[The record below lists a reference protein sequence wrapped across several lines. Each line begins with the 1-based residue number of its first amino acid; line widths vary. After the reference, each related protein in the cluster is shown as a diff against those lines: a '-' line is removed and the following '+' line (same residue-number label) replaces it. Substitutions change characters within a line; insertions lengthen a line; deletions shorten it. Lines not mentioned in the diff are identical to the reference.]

1 MLHLKDGMG
10 LRIKKILILWG
21 FIEKSDFGE
30 GGHEIPIYREEL
42 PKKGSWTVGR
52 FKEGTWQ
59 KEMMVFLRELIL
71 QCTLCTGGLL
81 DFPSIIVV
89 YI

>member
-30 GGHEIPIYREEL
+30 GVMKYQYIGRNCL
-42 PKKGSWTVGR
+42 KRDLGQLADLRRGLGKKR
-52 FKEGTWQ
+52 
-59 KEMMVFLRELIL
+59 
-71 QCTLCTGGLL
+71 
-81 DFPSIIVV
+81 
-89 YI
+89 